1 VTGDPRG
8 EELRAAILA
17 APCDRARRLV
27 YADWL
32 STSVAADRMEVLF
45 TAGTKTL
52 THGKVP

>member
-1 VTGDPRG
+1 VTADLRG